1 MKISDIIQRE
11 DDNPD
16 SIILIKEGMFWR
28 AYERSAFRFIRLIQ
42 EFRVMVKYY
51 KNVDRKLAFLG
62 FPAETLPSVVA
73 RAKIKGWKAGEK
85 EPGIW
90 IISGFPLIDG
100 FDAWKESL
108 PERTTLANAKRDSE
122 VDQNNEPQIQ
132 QVFTLPVY
140 KDAYDL
146 MLEIFQFSKQ
156 FQREYRFTLGE
167 RLKNDIL
174 ELLIKVYQAQSG
186 YHRQENIREA
196 RNHAELAR
204 LLLRLTKDLHL
215 IDLKRFIRLNEK
227 IEDILRQ
234 LSGWLKVQTQ
244 CRSPVDQGQRE

>member
-1 MKISDIIQRE
+1 
-11 DDNPD
+11 
-16 SIILIKEGMFWR
+16 
-28 AYERSAFRFIRLIQ
+28 
-42 EFRVMVKYY
+42 MVKYY
-51 KNVDRKLAFLG
+51 KNVDRKLAYLG

-73 RAKIKGWKAGEK
+73 RVKIKGWKEAEK

-100 FDAWKESL
+100 FDTWKESL
-108 PERTTLANAKRDSE
+108 PEKTTQANAKRDSE
-122 VDQNNEPQIQ
+122 VDQKNEHQIQ
-132 QVFTLPVY
+132 QVSTLPVY

-167 RLKNDIL
+167 RLKNEVL
-174 ELLIKVYQAQSG
+174 EILIKVYEAQSG
-186 YHRQENIREA
+186 YQRQENINLA
-196 RNHAELAR
+196 RKHAELSR

-244 CRSPVDQGQRE
+244 CRSPVGQGQPE